1 MNHKEHIIMT
11 IITTTITELMIKI
24 IKLNLQ
30 AMLSSNCGH
39 KRIQC

>member
-11 IITTTITELMIKI
+11 IIITIITISKMKI

-30 AMLSSNCGH
+30 AMLSSNCGN